1 MANLYAIADTHL
13 TFDPAKNMEQYKG
26 WEDWTEKLRKN
37 WCSTVNPED
46 AVVIPGDIAWAMR
59 IEDELPV
66 FEFLNSLPGA
76 KILIK
81 GNHDLWWKNIV
92 GMNRIFSAFPSKS
105 LNFLKNNHFVFEDYA
120 ICGCT
125 GVDITL
131 SCQSDK
137 INIRNIARL
146 ENSLRSADIE
156 LEPIVFFHFPPL
168 IYVDARLEICE
179 EIMKI
184 FKKFGVKRC
193 FYGHIHGEDTK
204 FAYNGTYDGIEFRL
218 VAADFV
224 QFMPVLVV

>member
-1 MANLYAIADTHL
+1 MANLYAVADTHL
-13 TFDPAKNMEQYKG
+13 TFDPAKNMEQYIG
-26 WEDWTEKLRKN
+26 WDNWIVKLREN
-37 WCSTVNPED
+37 WCNTVKSD
-46 AVVIPGDIAWAMR
+46 DTVVIAGDIAWAMR
-59 IEDELPV
+59 LEDELPV
-66 FEFLNSLPGA
+66 FELLNDLPGK
-76 KILIK
+76 KILLK

-92 GMNRIFSAFPSKS
+92 GMNKILSAFPSIS
-105 LNFLKNNHFVFEDYA
+105 LNFLKNNHFIFNDYA

-131 SCQSDK
+131 NCQSEK

-146 ENSLRSADIE
+146 ENSLKSAE
-156 LEPIVFFHFPPL
+156 SSFEPIVFFHFPPL
-168 IYVDARLEICE
+168 IYINGRLEICE
-179 EIMKI
+179 EIMQI

-204 FAYNGTYDGIEFRL
+204 FAYNGTYDGVEFRL